1 MKKSPRKASISA
13 SNIIY
18 QDKIMRDEITV
29 TQKSLLLD
37 EMTPDEIEKQNQ
49 IIEYWI
55 DEIQENAM

>member
-13 SNIIY
+13 SNVVY
-18 QDKIMRDEITV
+18 QDKIMRDEISV

-55 DEIQENAM
+55 DEI

>member
-55 DEIQENAM
+55 DEI